1 MHRQNLDRRWP
12 QLPFSGWG
20 ALLSRFRAPALAV
33 AAVVVLGCVIGA
45 RPAIAEERFKGI
57 CMSSH
62 QEAYPGVE
70 ISGHFELNRVDG
82 WQWFWDRKRF
92 WSKIETTIA
101 DLNAQAK
108 PTDPRL
114 RIWIAE
120 PERRMIG
127 TVGRALSTVAVC
139 YPGDLHYCR
148 NRNLWLDRRVG
159 PIEAAEALIHAGL
172 SASPSIPVCKYR
184 G

>member
-20 ALLSRFRAPALAV
+20 ALLSRFRAPVLAV

-82 WQWFWDRKRF
+82 WQSSSDRYRF
-92 WSKIETTIA
+92 WRIIESAIA
-101 DLNAQAK
+101 ELNAKNAGSYLK
-108 PTDPRL
+108 LDIT
-114 RIWIAE
+114 IAE
-120 PERRMIG
+120 PILE
-127 TVGRALSTVAVC
+127 
-139 YPGDLHYCR
+139 
-148 NRNLWLDRRVG
+148 
-159 PIEAAEALIHAGL
+159 
-172 SASPSIPVCKYR
+172 
-184 G
+184 